1 MRLLLIAHLFKLR
14 YVRGLLGPHL
24 FKLADCSVL
33 LDSHLFKSFDAL
45 VGPVKLLPHHVVV
58 RLDARC
64 DAAFAHDL
72 DVQRSQALKLNELIL
87 HVAMLHRGKRRAI
100 IDEIDCTGAHGRL
113 FDGCGSAHTDD
124 LTTLTGR

>member
-24 FKLADCSVL
+24 FKLADRSVL

-45 VGPVKLLPHHVVV
+45 VGSVKLLPHHFVV
-58 RLDARC
+58 RLDILG
-64 DAAFAHDL
+64 DTAFAHDL

-87 HVAMLHRGKRRAI
+87 HVAMLYGRKRRAI
-100 IDEIDCTGAHGRL
+100 IDEVDRTGARSGL
-113 FDGCGSAHTDD
+113 FDGRGAHADD
-124 LTTLTGR
+124 FATLAGR